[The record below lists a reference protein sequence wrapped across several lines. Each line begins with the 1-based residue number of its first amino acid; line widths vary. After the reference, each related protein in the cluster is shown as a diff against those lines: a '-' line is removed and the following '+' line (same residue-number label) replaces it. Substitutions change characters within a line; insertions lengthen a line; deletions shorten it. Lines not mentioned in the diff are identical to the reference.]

1 MKLIEYLNNPI
12 DFKEDYIHLLKMES
26 FFKEQS
32 SKPTILYTSLGRN
45 STLDKIPNNIN
56 TILSSNPDCDFPPP
70 KNDIFI
76 YQDSPMNVNLQKQLD
91 NMEYENKIN
100 KDILVSIPSHIKRIY
115 CHSVGYSHNK
125 VTMIPIGRDFK
136 NLNIL
141 HITNKFSLNNKSQLC
156 YYNCTLPLNIIHWYG
171 MLRKHIFD
179 ICKKKPF
186 IKTEYCQI
194 QRKYTTIIKLNY
206 FKNLAYSKF
215 MICPRGCGI
224 DSYRIWD
231 CIHMGCI
238 PIVEKY
244 QGYQQFTDLPILF
257 IDHWKCIENLTE
269 DYLNNKWI
277 EMLNTNYNYEK
288 LRFSYWY
295 HLIINS

>member
-1 MKLIEYLNNPI
+1 MKLIDYLNNPI

-32 SKPTILYTSLGRN
+32 SNPTILYTSLGRN
-45 STLDKIPNNIN
+45 STLDNIPNNIT

-76 YQDSPMNVNLQKQLD
+76 YQDQPMDVDLQNQLD
-91 NMEYENKIN
+91 NMDYEDKIN
-100 KDILVSIPSHIKRIY
+100 KGILESMPSHIKKIY
-115 CHSVGYSHNK
+115 CHSLGYSHNK

-136 NLNIL
+136 NLDIL
-141 HITNKFSLNNKSQLC
+141 KITNKFILNNKIQLC
-156 YYNCTLPLNIIHWYG
+156 YYNCTLPPNIIHWYG
-171 MLRKHIFD
+171 MVRKHIFNS
-179 ICKKKPF
+179 CKKKPF

-194 QRKYTTIIKLNY
+194 QRTYSINIKLNY

-295 HLIINS
+295 DLIINS